1 MLPPTRLQPWRYL
14 VHVHAPSLAVQPL
27 PGFHLA
33 VLQDAV
39 VPESAAKLITAV
51 ELINDADHDSDDLTL
66 LATDVLS
73 QERSEGMR
81 RSKRVAK
88 RQAKKDEKAEKQKEK
103 DQKWEAG
110 KPERDEKSK
119 ERDQKYIDAK
129 PERDAKAAAKAIADS
144 DEKEAKAKAD
154 SDEKAEKAAEPA
166 PSASETDNRPDC
178 PEEESLLSL
187 KGTGGLP
194 TMSVTNPTCQRR
206 RAPVSYLPDCP
217 EEESLLSLSGGLPS
231 VTTCQRRRGGAPA
244 PPPTYMHRPPGRV

>member
-1 MLPPTRLQPWRYL
+1 MLAAITLIIALAYASADVPP
-14 VHVHAPSLAVQPL
+14 AME
-27 PGFHLA
+27 
-33 VLQDAV
+33 DAV
-39 VPESAAKLITAV
+39 VPESAAKLINDV

-144 DEKEAKAKAD
+144 DEKEA
-154 SDEKAEKAAEPA
+154 
-166 PSASETDNRPDC
+166 DC

-194 TMSVTNPTCQRR
+194 TMS
-206 RAPVSYLPDCP
+206 
-217 EEESLLSLSGGLPS
+217 
-231 VTTCQRRRGGAPA
+231 
-244 PPPTYMHRPPGRV
+244 